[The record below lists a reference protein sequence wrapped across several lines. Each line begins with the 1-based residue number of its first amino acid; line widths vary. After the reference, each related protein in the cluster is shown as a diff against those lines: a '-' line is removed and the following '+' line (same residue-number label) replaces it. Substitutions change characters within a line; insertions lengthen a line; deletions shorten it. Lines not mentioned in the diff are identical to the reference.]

1 MAVVVWL
8 AIFPLVTIGL
18 GVMPAWILEL
28 PVVARSFA
36 LTVVVVPI
44 AVIIVVPRLTRLLH
58 GWLHR

>member
-18 GVMPAWILEL
+18 GVMPSWMLEL
-28 PVVARSFA
+28 PVAARSFA